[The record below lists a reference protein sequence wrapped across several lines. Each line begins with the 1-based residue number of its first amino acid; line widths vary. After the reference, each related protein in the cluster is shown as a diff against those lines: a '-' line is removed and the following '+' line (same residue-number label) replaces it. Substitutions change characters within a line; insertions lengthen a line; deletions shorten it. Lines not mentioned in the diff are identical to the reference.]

1 MSQFVVI
8 PVADGDRQ
16 ILLKKLLTSAA
27 IVLAMLGSAA
37 AEDVTYDQILANPDD
52 LQLNYLYAQQ
62 QVIKGNLQQASA
74 ALERA
79 LLIQPN
85 WDNARLFYALVLYR
99 LGDMAGANRE
109 LTILS
114 ERPLGPAQ
122 QREVKKY
129 LALSSAQSKTTR
141 ISGRIS
147 GGFRVDS
154 NPDLTTDSSNDL
166 NGNPLDTNQQTDGAF
181 VGGSQLRIEHDID
194 DGQGSFVFFEANG
207 NLSQQFQVSEASYLT
222 GDIRAGASF
231 FRGDLEFTPW
241 GIASAFSLDG
251 QLYRTEYGGGGQATF
266 SVNPRLSVFAGGS
279 GVYQDF
285 RVVSSDSVG
294 SARNG
299 WLGKATGGVVAHAS
313 ERSKFSGR
321 ITGYFK
327 NAAND
332 SYSYDGIEIALSHL
346 MLLGRGQ
353 YVVTR
358 ASYRWLDYDQPDPNY
373 SLTVARKD
381 ELFRG
386 RIAYGL
392 PLELLFENFNA
403 TAPEAA
409 ANVNLQVGVNY
420 LNQDSN
426 IPNFDADSLSADI
439 MLIKRF
445 GD

>member
-1 MSQFVVI
+1 MI
-8 PVADGDRQ
+8 
-16 ILLKKLLTSAA
+16 KKLLTSVV
-27 IVLAMLGSAA
+27 IGFVLLGNAM
-37 AEDVTYDQILANPDD
+37 AEDITYDDILANPDD
-52 LQLNYLYAQQ
+52 LQLNYRYAQQ
-62 QVIKGNLQQASA
+62 QVIKGDLQQAST

-114 ERPLGPAQ
+114 ERPLAPAQ

-129 LALSSAQSKTTR
+129 LALSSSRSKTTR
-141 ISGRIS
+141 VSGRIS

-154 NPDLTTDSSNDL
+154 NPDLTTDSANDL
-166 NGNPLDTNQQTDGAF
+166 NGDPLDPDQETDGAF
-181 VGGSQLRIEHDID
+181 VAGAKVRVEHDIE
-194 DGQGSFVFFEANG
+194 DGQGSFFFFETNG
-207 NLSQQFQVSEASYLT
+207 DLSEQFQVSEASYLT
-222 GDIRAGASF
+222 GDVRAGASLF
-231 FRGDLEFTPW
+231 HGDLEFKPW
-241 GIASAFSLDG
+241 GIASVFSLDG
-251 QLYRTEYGGGGQATF
+251 QVYRTEYGGGGKLTY
-266 SVNPRLSVFAGGS
+266 SINPRLSVYAGGS
-279 GVYQDF
+279 GVYQDY

-294 SARNG
+294 SERNG
-299 WLGKATGGVVAHAS
+299 WLGKVSGGFVAHAS

-321 ITGYFK
+321 ITGSFK
-327 NAAND
+327 NADND
-332 SYSYDGIEIALSHL
+332 SYSYDGVEVALSHL

-353 YVVTR
+353 YLVTR

-373 SLTVARKD
+373 SSTVVRRD

-392 PLELLFENFNA
+392 PLGLLLENINV
-403 TAPEAA
+403 TAPDAA

-426 IPNFDADSLSADI
+426 IPNFDTESVSADI
-439 MLIKRF
+439 LLIKRF